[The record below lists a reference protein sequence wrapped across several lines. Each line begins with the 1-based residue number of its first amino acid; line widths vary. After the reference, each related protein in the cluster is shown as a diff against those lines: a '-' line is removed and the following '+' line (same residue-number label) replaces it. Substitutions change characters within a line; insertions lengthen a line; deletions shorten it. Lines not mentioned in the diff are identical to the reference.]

1 MSAES
6 NEGRSIMTS
15 QCTMGQTAG
24 ASPAEALSR
33 RSAMRAGLAATA
45 GLSLLATAA
54 SPVRSEGEH
63 HHHHGHDAARHK
75 ALIDVA
81 LKCVGA
87 GEVCLDHCYKLLG
100 TGDTSLKDCV
110 RTVSAMLPMC
120 AALVRLAALDA
131 PRLKEL
137 AKLCIDVCGDC
148 ETECKKHQEHH
159 ALCRACAESCA
170 ECITACKKLIAA

>member
-1 MSAES
+1 
-6 NEGRSIMTS
+6 MTR
-15 QCTMGQTAG
+15 TVTRPTGELTEG
-24 ASPAEALSR
+24 ASYATR
-33 RSAMRAGLAATA
+33 RSVIRGLTVAATGLLVATEAVAQAA
-45 GLSLLATAA
+45 GGAA
-54 SPVRSEGEH
+54 G
-63 HHHHGHDAARHK
+63 GHDHHQHAGHDGARHK

-81 LKCVGA
+81 LKCVGS

-120 AALVRLAALDA
+120 AALIRFAALDA
-131 PRLKEL
+131 SRLKEL
-137 AKLCIDVCGDC
+137 AKLCIDVCADC

-170 ECITACKKLIAA
+170 ECIGACKKLIAA